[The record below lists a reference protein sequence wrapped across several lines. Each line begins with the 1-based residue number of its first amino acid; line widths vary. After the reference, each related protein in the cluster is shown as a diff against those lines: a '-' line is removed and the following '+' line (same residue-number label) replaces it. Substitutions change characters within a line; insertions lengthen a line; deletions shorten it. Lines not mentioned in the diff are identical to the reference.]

1 MKWRQIASQTFD
13 LTTGGAPNKVLKAE
27 ELAEACALSVATVR
41 RAELRE
47 SETSLTMA
55 NDLAI
60 RRALESAGVEFIDEN
75 GGGPGVRL
83 GTGRGNNDS
92 WCGLRGRTRG
102 PAWRRSDFHTLRRD
116 IQSASNS
123 RSSSF

>member
-1 MKWRQIASQTFD
+1 MC
-13 LTTGGAPNKVLKAE
+13 TGGAPNKVLKAE
-27 ELAEACALSVATVR
+27 ELAEVSALSVATVR

-60 RRALESAGVEFIDEN
+60 GRALESAGVEFIDEN

-83 GTGRGNNDS
+83 TEAPTEERMMGAVPIRA
-92 WCGLRGRTRG
+92 LRPSSAKPLRISD
-102 PAWRRSDFHTLRRD
+102 RSMAEPRPK
-116 IQSASNS
+116 
-123 RSSSF
+123 